1 MIFVDKWG
9 WAKFFWAKRTLES
22 VTSPGWDPLCAD
34 PFLGKCARC
43 SNTKEVQQKY
53 NGNTIE
59 IQTGCGIYC
68 ELLSIAFKLAFVSW
82 SAFGFSFSLFQFK
95 LKDQYKSKHIC
106 TIGENMIQKRYQTQN
121 KCIWYYVNTLPFA
134 IIPFQSSGLN
144 RSSLCS
150 EAASKWLELR
160 NVRQGLQVRY
170 SFEGQSWYSLA
181 VSL

>member
-1 MIFVDKWG
+1 MFLLVVLQLKKGLIKIALIFVDYWLIVKLFCNWKLNLEMIFVDKWG

-43 SNTKEVQQKY
+43 SNTKEAQQKY

-59 IQTGCGIYC
+59 IQTGCRIYC
-68 ELLSIAFKLAFVSW
+68 ELLSIAFELAFVSW

-106 TIGENMIQKRYQTQN
+106 TIGENMIKRDIKHKTN
-121 KCIWYYVNTLPFA
+121 
-134 IIPFQSSGLN
+134 
-144 RSSLCS
+144 
-150 EAASKWLELR
+150 ASDIM
-160 NVRQGLQVRY
+160 
-170 SFEGQSWYSLA
+170 
-181 VSL
+181 